1 MTKDAER
8 STKAS
13 VAASR
18 TPENSVNV
26 KFAEILLCVSRVN
39 ATKAEPQ
46 ATLAVAPFGLG
57 PYRLLPGVL
66 SNKANTKSTIP
77 PSRDERRERPK
88 GAERHKPPRDRVGK
102 DEERDDRVS
111 LHRAQ

>member
-77 PSRDERRERPK
+77 PISGTNPIRIHQPVRSMSWSLLTVTAK
-88 GAERHKPPRDRVGK
+88 VGM
-102 DEERDDRVS
+102 RTAR
-111 LHRAQ
+111 L